1 MSPFCQR
8 SKDFIAE
15 RVGTRKTQRKVQM
28 LEKVEEE
35 QWYRCIII
43 LGQAKDPVG
52 MSTRFESCVRRI
64 QEKIFWRKITRINEE
79 I

>member
-15 RVGTRKTQRKVQM
+15 RVGTRRTQRKVQM

-35 QWYRCIII
+35 Q
-43 LGQAKDPVG
+43 
-52 MSTRFESCVRRI
+52 
-64 QEKIFWRKITRINEE
+64 
-79 I
+79 